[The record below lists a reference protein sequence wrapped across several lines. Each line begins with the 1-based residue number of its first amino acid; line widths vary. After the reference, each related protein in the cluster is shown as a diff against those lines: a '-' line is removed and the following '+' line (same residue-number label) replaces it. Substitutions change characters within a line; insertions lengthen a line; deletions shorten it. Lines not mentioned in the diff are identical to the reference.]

1 VVLGVG
7 GFLGIGEKNVAID
20 MASLRKVRESMDAND
35 WFLVVN
41 TSKEMLTNAP
51 AYTTNPKS

>member
-1 VVLGVG
+1 MMLEA
-7 GFLGIGEKNVAID
+7 IGPNE
-20 MASLRKVRESMDAND
+20 ASLRKVRESNDATE

-51 AYTTNPKS
+51 AYTKNTKS